1 MLRRRCGGRIARAT
15 RVLVGAAILL
25 GIARAPVPAE
35 VGVAPGLRVE
45 LVVTGIPRPLQLA
58 FGPAERLLVLS
69 HGLGGDAAE
78 IHRLDLAGTPPL
90 DASRAPKFVIPYAGP
105 RKTTLGSLAVDPR
118 TGDLFF
124 GEENGNRIYRF
135 TAAGKLVPFATGL
148 HYLVGGTSLAFDGA
162 GRLVVVDYAGPAG
175 QFRPESPPPPGLD
188 WLMAEAYQGPLVFR
202 LDPRADLPLPR
213 RLDLL
218 PPLFPKAG
226 GRRPAGDA
234 LPRFVSV
241 AIPSDGD
248 PRLLGSLGELFRLT
262 SESVL
267 ERLARL
273 PAGHYHRTNMAVAPD
288 GSVLVAGGFHIRR
301 LFWISPTGLVSVVAW
316 NLGDPGGVVVDR
328 AGWVYVAETALHRVI
343 RIRPAP

>member
-1 MLRRRCGGRIARAT
+1 MLRRSCRGRISRAA
-15 RVLVGAAILL
+15 RVLAGAAVLL
-25 GIARAPVPAE
+25 GVARAPVPAE

-45 LVVTGIPRPLQLA
+45 PVVTGIPRPLQLA

-78 IHRLDLAGTPPL
+78 IYRLDLAGTLPL
-90 DASRAPKFVIPYAGP
+90 DASRAPKLVIPYAAGP

-118 TGDLFF
+118 TGDLFV
-124 GEENGNRIYRF
+124 GEENGNRIYRL

-162 GRLVVVDYAGPAG
+162 GRLVVVDYAGPEG

-213 RLDLL
+213 RLELS
-218 PPLFPKAG
+218 PPLFPKAAA
-226 GRRPAGDA
+226 RRPAGDP
-234 LPRFVSV
+234 LPRLVSV
-241 AIPSDGD
+241 AIAPDGD

-273 PAGHYHRTNMAVAPD
+273 PAGHYHRTNIAVAPD

-301 LFWISPTGLVSVVAW
+301 LFWISGVVSVVAW
-316 NLGDPGGVVVDR
+316 DLGDPGGVVVDR
-328 AGWVYVAETALHRVI
+328 AGQVYVAETALHRII
-343 RIRPAP
+343 RIRPVP